1 MVVWRK
7 WPVDAQKINLNGSFI
22 SKSGHLGPPAIALMC
37 CYCENTKLEY
47 SNQEEEQVPTIDN
60 QEATQYKNHTRE
72 STWLGKYL
80 RPWTRELTI
89 SILLLKYRIT
99 SYTNV
104 HNHIILNLKTLWY
117 NYQNTLTLEPVK

>member
-47 SNQEEEQVPTIDN
+47 SNQEGESSDDGNFCVQDAEEQVPTIDN

-72 STWLGKYL
+72 STLLGNVPTSTDKRTHNLYSTL
-80 RPWTRELTI
+80 R
-89 SILLLKYRIT
+89 
-99 SYTNV
+99 V
-104 HNHIILNLKTLWY
+104 
-117 NYQNTLTLEPVK
+117 